1 MATTVSPR
9 RFDGNGYQPSYI
21 PAAIAATL
29 VFILY
34 LLTLAPSVA
43 MWDTGEYMAAV
54 KVLGIP
60 HPPGNPFFVLLGH
73 AFASLPIPVSY
84 GARINIMAALAS
96 ALSAGFWFLITER
109 IVARWI
115 VERWQ
120 RLVVASVAT
129 LIGATAFTVWNQS
142 VVNEKVYTI
151 SLLFFTITSWII
163 IEWIEDPDSPR
174 ADRLVVLVCFLL
186 GLGYS
191 NHPAGFLPLPAAGVA
206 MLMTRWRT
214 ILRWKLVLA
223 GLGALIIGLTPFI
236 YEPVRAA
243 YFPGINEGAP
253 TACET
258 KLEASCTFTALT
270 KDRLMANINREQY
283 GQKLERGAP
292 YSSQV
297 GMWWLYFKWQW
308 LRDSHQTMQGLQFVL
323 AFLFLG
329 LGLLGGYV
337 HWDRDRK
344 TFWYFGPLMFTMT
357 LALIYYLNFKLGWS
371 QDPEMRDLAHEV
383 RDRDYF
389 YIWSFSAWG
398 VWASIGL
405 SYIWEQLALVLGG
418 EAREDARNGDKTAG
432 RKAASAPA
440 TPWPSRRGFML
451 AAPILLI
458 ALIPLFANWRFASRA
473 GHEFTDQWARDY
485 LNSLEPYAIVITNGD
500 NDTFPLWYA
509 QEVDGV
515 RRDVTVA
522 VTTYLDTDWFVRQMI
537 RRPIET
543 YDAAKGPAI
552 YRGTTWK
559 KPGGPPLK
567 MTFAEA
573 DAIPEY
579 IQINQPQIFKQNNI
593 TLNIEPGYLV
603 RDELVLLRLI
613 KDAFPE
619 RPIYLST
626 GGGGHL
632 NPALQ
637 PYLLSQGFV
646 QKLVDHPIADT
657 AETPHVLG
665 LNLDLE
671 RTKALWND
679 VYGAPAA
686 LIKEGDWIDRASFGI
701 PYTYAFTGAVLSEA
715 LRARGDTKGADTVMN
730 RVRSIVKA
738 ARIEG
743 FPGV

>member
-1 MATTVSPR
+1 MATTVSSR

-21 PAAIAATL
+21 PAAIAAAL
-29 VFILY
+29 VFVLY

-115 VERWQ
+115 AERWQ
-120 RLVVASVAT
+120 RLVVASLAT

-163 IEWIEDPDSPR
+163 IEWIEDPDSRR

-206 MLMTRWRT
+206 LLMTRWRT
-214 ILRWKLVLA
+214 LLRWKLVLA
-223 GLGALIIGLTPFI
+223 ALGALIIGLTPFI

-253 TACET
+253 TGCDT
-258 KLEASCTFTALT
+258 KLEASCTFSRLT
-270 KDRLMANINREQY
+270 KTRLMANINREQY

-292 YSSQV
+292 YSAQV

-308 LRDSHQTMQGLQFVL
+308 LRDSHGTMPGLQFVL

-337 HWDRDRK
+337 HWDRDRR

-357 LALIYYLNFKLGWS
+357 LALIYYLNFKYGWS
-371 QDPEMRDLAHEV
+371 QDPDLRDVQREV

-398 VWASIGL
+398 VWAAIGL
-405 SYIWEQLALVLGG
+405 SYVWEQLADVLGG
-418 EAREDARNGDKTAG
+418 AVQTAE
-432 RKAASAPA
+432 KAGGKKPVPVRAWPA
-440 TPWPSRRGFML
+440 RRGFML

-500 NDTFPLWYA
+500 NDTFPLWFA

-543 YDAAKGPAI
+543 YDAANGPAI

-579 IQINQPQIFKQNNI
+579 IQINQPQIFRKGDI
-593 TLNIEPGYLV
+593 TLNIQPGYLV
-603 RDELVLLRLI
+603 RDQLVLLRLI

-619 RPIYLST
+619 RPIYVST
-626 GGGGHL
+626 GGGQGL
-632 NPALQ
+632 GLE
-637 PYLLSQGFV
+637 PYLVSQGFV
-646 QKLVDHPIADT
+646 QKLMDHPITDT
-657 AETPHVLG
+657 AETPHILG
-665 LNLDLE
+665 LNVDFE
-671 RTKALWND
+671 RSKALWND
-679 VYGAPAA
+679 VYRAPEA
-686 LIKEGDWIDRASFGI
+686 LAKEGDWIDRASIGI
-701 PYTYAFTGAVLSEA
+701 PYTYAFIGTVLSEA
-715 LRARGDTKGADTVMN
+715 MKARGDTKGADTVMN

-738 ARIEG
+738 ARITG
-743 FPGV
+743 FPGAS